1 VDRALTVLLERTEQ
15 ARVGATTR
23 PRSES
28 GRRRPTGHS
37 DARSA
42 NGARYLSA
50 DVRRTVWARDQGRC
64 AFAGLAGRCT
74 ETGGLEFH
82 HVIPFARGGPSNP
95 ENLELRCR
103 AHNAFEAKE
112 VFGDWRP
119 RARKNRGASASA
131 LAGQS

>member
-1 VDRALTVLLERTEQ
+1 VTAGGTARRATVIRAQ
-15 ARVGATTR
+15 
-23 PRSES
+23 P
-28 GRRRPTGHS
+28 
-37 DARSA
+37 
-42 NGARYLSA
+42 
-50 DVRRTVWARDQGRC
+50 
-64 AFAGLAGRCT
+64 

-82 HVIPFARGGPSNP
+82 HVVPFAKGGPSNP